1 MVPEP
6 AKKSRMIALCNVVTV
21 VDNKNL
27 TKPEGLGNAKG
38 LMLNILASSA
48 VPCAVLN
55 KSDVIRLR

>member
-6 AKKSRMIALCNVVTV
+6 AKKSRMVALCNVVTV

-38 LMLNILASSA
+38 LI
-48 VPCAVLN
+48 
-55 KSDVIRLR
+55 